1 MNYAERRSEMARKK
15 GNNSHAKGE
24 GTTFQGKD
32 GKWYAQITIGFRDD
46 GSPKRKTKTARNRSE
61 AMRLLGELKLKCQLG
76 QYSVKGDILFS
87 HYTERWFGFKVT
99 LKGKT
104 RIDYRAILNNHL
116 IPYFGT
122 FRMSGI
128 TLGHVDSFLS
138 EKIKNEYAPSSIVKM
153 KNVLHNIFERAVAEE
168 VIAQNPVNH
177 SMTIRLRKTNRIVIS
192 KEDLPIIMNKAREVS
207 QRAMKYGRYSGQSF
221 VMYPVLMTALHTGMR
236 IGEIL
241 ALRWDNVDL
250 KKRCIYVEEG
260 LSQKEDD
267 DGSIRLTLGT
277 TKTAS
282 SVRTIEISDSLCDV
296 LSVMKTHSHG
306 SKIVFHTQNGTHVA
320 PNNWSRT
327 WRDMLDEIGMRGKYR
342 PHEFRHTH
350 VTTLL
355 AEGFS
360 PASVAKRV
368 GHADAQTTLRVYAHA
383 VDGDGRRMADIFDNK
398 F

>member
-1 MNYAERRSEMARKK
+1 MARKK
-15 GNNSHAKGE
+15 GNNAHAKGE

-46 GSPKRKTKTARNRSE
+46 GSPKRKTRTARNKTE
-61 AMRLLGELKLKCQLG
+61 AIRLLGELKLKCQLG

-87 HYTERWFGFKVT
+87 LYAERWFTFKET

-104 RIDYRAILNNHL
+104 RIDYKAILRNHL
-116 IPYFGT
+116 LPYFGT
-122 FRMSGI
+122 YRMSDI
-128 TLGHVDSFLS
+128 MLGHVDSFLC
-138 EKIKNEYAPSSIVKM
+138 EKISKGYAPSSIVKM

-168 VIAQNPVNH
+168 VIAKNPVDH
-177 SMTIRLRKTNRIVIS
+177 SMPIRLRKTNRIVIS

-250 KKRCIYVEEG
+250 KNRCIYVEEG

-306 SKIVFHTQNGTHVA
+306 SQIVFHTQNGTHVA
-320 PNNWSRT
+320 PNNWGRT
-327 WRDMLDEIGMRGKYR
+327 WRDMLDEVGMRGKYR

-350 VTTLL
+350 VTVLL

-368 GHADAQTTLRVYAHA
+368 GHADAHTTLTVYAHA
-383 VDGDGRRMADIFDNK
+383 VDGDGRRMADIFNK